1 MLPQKKVPISFVP
14 SRSLKKELDY
24 LYARRSAIDTLIQ
37 SLQGYTRYKAGS
49 DLRPQKR
56 KTA

>member
-1 MLPQKKVPISFVP
+1 MLSQKKVPISLIP

-37 SLQGYTRYKAGS
+37 SLEGYNRSQMDRGLRS
-49 DLRPQKR
+49 DKR
-56 KTA
+56 KSA